1 VPKENIAGIKMIFAD
16 CSSGRSFE
24 KKFAWVQLT
33 HDILRDDDDNV
44 IACLEDVNWKLTA
57 MADEREGETF
67 SDVVL
72 APVLMR
78 RQ

>member
-1 VPKENIAGIKMIFAD
+1 MPKENIAGIKMIFAD

-33 HDILRDDDDNV
+33 HDILRDDEGNV
-44 IACLEDVNWKLTA
+44 LAYLEGENWKLTA
-57 MADEREGETF
+57 LADEREGESF